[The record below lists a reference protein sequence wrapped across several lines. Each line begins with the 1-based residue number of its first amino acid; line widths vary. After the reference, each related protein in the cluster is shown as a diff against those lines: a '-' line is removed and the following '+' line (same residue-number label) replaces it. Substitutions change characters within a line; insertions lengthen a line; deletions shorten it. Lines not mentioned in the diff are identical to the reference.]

1 MSFRGCFTIADWVS
15 FHNILGRGSK
25 VICQSA
31 PWSRTVNVCGAE
43 VRQMPAPTLPEKR
56 WSIDLEKKI
65 QEAHSENEQ
74 EYTQRY
80 GFNPDSGKEIFV
92 IDTPPPYPSGTWHIG
107 AVAQYSMID
116 VIARSQRLLGK
127 EVYFPWGVDRNGI
140 NIEFVVE
147 RNTKRKMK
155 TYDRDEFLSLC
166 RETIEE
172 FTQAMRDTAK
182 RVGLSCD
189 FSKEYLTDS
198 PEYRQVTQAIFV
210 ELFKKGEIIED
221 LRPNIY
227 DPVEGTTIADAEV
240 ERTSRRTKLIDIKW
254 YTDEGVEVII
264 STTRP
269 ELICACGVVVVHP
282 DDERYRDL
290 VGKKIMLPIPVNGR
304 ETSVEIK
311 THASVKSDFGTG
323 VLMVCSFGDQND
335 VAVFREMGL
344 TPFRAID
351 LDGCMTDIAG
361 PWAGSKV
368 MEARKAVTEYLE
380 ENGKIHEIVERDQE
394 IPVSERGKNPVE
406 IILLKEWYV
415 RQTHI
420 QDKMKEH
427 IEEIEFHPARNK
439 QFLIDWMD
447 NISIDWPISRRR
459 WYHTEIPIWYSEDE
473 TKVIVPPSGTYVQP
487 WKDSPPSGSRVLD
500 RETREDLG
508 SFEDLQHN
516 IGKISGEE
524 KVFDTWMDSSNSNLF
539 VSGYLN
545 HPEIFEKAFPT
556 ALRPQGKEIV
566 RTWLY
571 YTLLKSTLL
580 LNKPGFK
587 HVWIDGLGMDPWGRK
602 MSKSL
607 GNGIDADSVLE
618 CGAGGKTG
626 SWKVK
631 GPDKTVSLRANK
643 IGSECFRL
651 WKACDAQVGDDFHIN
666 PEEIEKK
673 YFGVLTKIFNVAR
686 FASMFP
692 CPGDLETTPDDLAIE
707 DKWIIAEFQST
718 MTIVENAWKEL
729 DIYSATQALKSF
741 ATGVLPSHWLEMVK
755 TRLYDEDKAAAWTIH
770 RIVRD
775 FLSAFSP
782 ICPFFSHHISQT
794 IYSKS
799 AVDVDSFP
807 SNIVSEL
814 SVASEEGDNLRKLTT
829 SIQDFNSTTWNAKK
843 EAGISL
849 NQPISGVVIPNDL
862 VEFTDILTSM
872 HSLE

>member
-1 MSFRGCFTIADWVS
+1 
-15 FHNILGRGSK
+15 
-25 VICQSA
+25 
-31 PWSRTVNVCGAE
+31 
-43 VRQMPAPTLPEKR
+43 MPTPRLNEKR
-56 WSIDLEKKI
+56 WSVDLEKRI
-65 QEAHSENEQ
+65 QTEHSANPA
-74 EYTQRY
+74 EYTKRY

-140 NIEFVVE
+140 NIEFTVE
-147 RNTKRKMK
+147 KNTKRKMK
-155 TYDRDEFLSLC
+155 TYDRAEFLQLC
-166 RETIEE
+166 EKTIEE
-172 FTQAMRDTAK
+172 FTQAMRNTAR

-189 FSKEYLTDS
+189 FDREYLTDA
-198 PEYRQVTQAIFV
+198 PDYRSVTQSIFV
-210 ELFKKGEIIED
+210 ELFKNGTIIED

-240 ERTSRRTKLIDIKW
+240 ERLTRKTKLIDVVW
-254 YTDEGVEVII
+254 ELDDGSNVII

-282 DDERYRDL
+282 DDERYQHL
-290 VGKKIMLPIPVNGR
+290 IGKKIKLPLPVSGR
-304 ETSVEIK
+304 DDYVEIK
-311 THASVKSDFGTG
+311 THASVKSEFGSG

-335 VAVFREMGL
+335 VAVFRELGL
-344 TPFRAID
+344 TPFQAIN
-351 LDGCMTDIAG
+351 LDGCMTELAG
-361 PWAGSKV
+361 QWSGMTV
-368 MEARKAVTEYLE
+368 IEARKAVTEYLE
-380 ENGKIHEIVERDQE
+380 SNGKIDKIEERDQE
-394 IPVSERGKNPVE
+394 VPVSERGKNPVE

-420 QDKMKEH
+420 QDRMREL
-427 IEEIEFHPARNK
+427 IEDITFHPLRNR
-439 QFLIDWMD
+439 QFLLDWMD

-473 TKVIVPPSGTYVQP
+473 QYVIVPPSGTYVQP
-487 WKDSPPSGSRVLD
+487 WREKPPSGSRVLS
-500 RETREDLG
+500 RETREDVGTIEEMAKELG
-508 SFEDLQHN
+508 S
-516 IGKISGEE
+516 ISGEE

-545 HPEIFEKAFPT
+545 HPEVFEKSFPT

-571 YTLLKSTLL
+571 YTLLKSALL
-580 LNKPGFK
+580 LDKPGFQ

-618 CGAGGKTG
+618 CGAGGRTG

-631 GPDKTVSLRANK
+631 GPEKTVNLKANK

-666 PEEIEKK
+666 PEEIEQR
-673 YFGVLTKIFNVAR
+673 YFGVLTKLFNVAR
-686 FASMFP
+686 FASQF
-692 CPGDLETTPDDLAIE
+692 DVPDDLESQPDNLNIE
-707 DKWIIAEFQST
+707 DEWILHEFNS
-718 MTIVENAWKEL
+718 VLEEVGAAWTNL
-729 DIYSATQALKSF
+729 DIYTATQALKSF
-741 ATGVLPSHWLEMVK
+741 GTGILPSHYLEMVK
-755 TRLYDEDKAAAWTIH
+755 SRLYDGDLNAAWTIH

-775 FLSAFSP
+775 FMSAFSP
-782 ICPFFSHHISQT
+782 ICPFFTHHISST
-794 IYSKS
+794 IYGQS
-799 AVDVDSFP
+799 AVDVESFP
-807 SNIVSEL
+807 SNPFGKQYDENRNDYLRSKTNEL
-814 SVASEEGDNLRKLTT
+814 QS
-829 SIQDFNSTTWNAKK
+829 FNGEVWSTKK
-843 EAGISL
+843 ENGISL
-849 NQPISGVVIPNDL
+849 NQPISGVAIPENL
-862 VEFTDILTSM
+862 KEFTEILTSM